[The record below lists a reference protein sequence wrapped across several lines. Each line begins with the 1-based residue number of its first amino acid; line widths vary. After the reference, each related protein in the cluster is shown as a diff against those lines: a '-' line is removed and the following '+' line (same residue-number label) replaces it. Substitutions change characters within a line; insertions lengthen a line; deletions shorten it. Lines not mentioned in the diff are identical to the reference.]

1 MKEDNVSA
9 KAELASKS
17 EEFQRVN
24 TQKLRMEALE
34 QLWKEGLASM
44 VGAIRE
50 QAHTSL
56 ATDKVIHSRMWHLS
70 SLS

>member
-1 MKEDNVSA
+1 MKEDDVFA

-17 EEFQRVN
+17 EECQRVN
-24 TQKLRMEALE
+24 TQKLRLEALE

-50 QAHTSL
+50 QAHATL
-56 ATDKVIHSRMWHLS
+56 ATDKVIHYRMWHHS